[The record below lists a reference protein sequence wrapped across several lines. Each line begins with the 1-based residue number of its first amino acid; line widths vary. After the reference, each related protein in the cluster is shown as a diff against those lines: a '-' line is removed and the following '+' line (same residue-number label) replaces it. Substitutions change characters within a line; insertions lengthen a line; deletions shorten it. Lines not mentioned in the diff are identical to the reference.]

1 MDRIRIN
8 SSDIARAPDV
18 QSAPPRLTPHSP
30 SVGEVFGS
38 VGNSQG
44 ATSSV
49 GQGIWANPKLLFS
62 LAGLTAAIVAC
73 LLTDGIGGMTRAEAK
88 GDEEYFA
95 IMALVLIGAFTAFL
109 TAFISAAD
117 DFASGALGRGGIFA
131 GIGFLLGT
139 IGTLVGL
146 FCIGIIT
153 ILIDQILDKAGIK
166 PPESVGGLV
175 FFSMLHRTP
184 IWLML
189 GVLCG
194 IVICTLGRSWRRV
207 LLGAIGG
214 AVGGLLGGL
223 LFDPIGYMLGDIQAG
238 GSAWFSRL
246 IGFSVMGITIGFAIA
261 FAEQAAKQAWLSIER
276 GRLIGKQFIIYRNP
290 TRIGA
295 SYSNDVFL
303 FKDQSVQPDHA
314 RITKR
319 GGGYQIES
327 LPGALIRVNGQ
338 PVASRAIK
346 SGDTVQ
352 IGETV
357 MRFQTRSN

>member
-8 SSDIARAPDV
+8 SSDIARAPEV
-18 QSAPPRLTPHSP
+18 QAAPTRSTPHSP
-30 SVGEVFGS
+30 AVGEVFGS
-38 VGNSQG
+38 VVNSQG

-49 GQGIWANPKLLFS
+49 GLGIWAKPKLLFS
-62 LAGLTAAIVAC
+62 IAGLIAAIVAC
-73 LLTDGIGGMTRAEAK
+73 VLTDGVGGMGRAEAE
-88 GDEEYFA
+88 GNHSYFGL
-95 IMALVLIGAFTAFL
+95 MAFLYFCSFSSLL

-117 DFASGALGRGGIFA
+117 DIASGALRRAAIFA
-131 GIGFLLGT
+131 GLGL
-139 IGTLVGL
+139 ILGSVGGA
-146 FCIGIIT
+146 IGIISGGIVFQLLAT
-153 ILIDQILDKAGIK
+153 ALFHSDLKPNSDSNMVFLGMLI
-166 PPESVGGLV
+166 
-175 FFSMLHRTP
+175 RTP
-184 IWLML
+184 AWLIVGL
-189 GVLCG
+189 LCG
-194 IVICTLGRSWRRV
+194 MVIGALGRSWRRV
-207 LLGAIGG
+207 FLGAIGG

-223 LFDPIGYMLGDIQAG
+223 LFDPIGYLFG
-238 GSAWFSRL
+238 GLHNAWVSRF
-246 IGFSVMGITIGFAIA
+246 IGLSIIGVATGFLIA

-276 GRLIGKQFIIYRNP
+276 GRLVGKQFIIYRNP